1 MLTRGVGWEEL
12 FSNLLELTE
21 VSPVPTAKVDFSPKL
36 VDHIPAEFM
45 EVLFGFPTG

>member
-1 MLTRGVGWEEL
+1 MPTRGVGWEEL

-21 VSPVPTAKVDFSPKL
+21 ISPILTANVDFGPKL

-45 EVLFGFPTG
+45 EVLFGFPAG